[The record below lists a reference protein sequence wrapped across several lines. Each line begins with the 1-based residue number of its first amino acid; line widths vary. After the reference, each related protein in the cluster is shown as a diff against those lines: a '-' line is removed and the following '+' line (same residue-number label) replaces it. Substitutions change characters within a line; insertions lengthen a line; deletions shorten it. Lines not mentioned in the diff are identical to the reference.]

1 MSLVERIV
9 FLERN
14 TFTVEFRRPRFPHE
28 WVDYAR
34 TTRDEIVERLQDA
47 TIAIVNKL
55 PLDADAL
62 AQLPLLKM
70 IAVAATGVDNIDLN
84 YCRAHRIVVSNVRAY
99 ARHSL
104 PEHVLMLMLALRRQ
118 LIGYREDV
126 RRGMWQQAAQFCL
139 HTHAIQDINQS
150 TLGIIGYG
158 SLGKAVE
165 RLACAVGMRVLIS
178 EHKGART
185 LRDGRIGFEE
195 ILRSCDVVTLHCPL
209 TEETRNLI
217 GATELEMM
225 QPHAILINTARGGL
239 VDEAALAQALLAG
252 KIGGAGFDVLTS
264 EPPREGNV
272 LLDLQLPNFILTPH
286 VAWASQEAQ
295 RILADQL
302 VDNLEAF
309 VNGVPQMVV
318 T

>member
-1 MSLVERIV
+1 MERIV

-14 TFTVEFRRPRFPHE
+14 TFTVEFPRPRFEHD
-28 WVDYAR
+28 WVEYAR
-34 TTRDEIVERLQDA
+34 TTPGEILERLTEA

-55 PLDADAL
+55 PLRESEL
-62 AQLPLLKM
+62 AQLPRLKM
-70 IAVAATGVDNIDLN
+70 IAVAATGVDNIDLS
-84 YCRAHRIVVSNVRAY
+84 YCRSREIVVSNVRNY

-104 PEHVLMLMLALRRQ
+104 PEHVLMLILALRRQ
-118 LIGYREDV
+118 LTGYREDV
-126 RRGMWQQAAQFCL
+126 RRGMWQQSAQFCL
-139 HTHAIQDINQS
+139 HTHAIHDIDQS

-158 SLGKAVE
+158 ALGQAVE
-165 RLACAVGMRVLIS
+165 RLARAVGMRVLVAERKHAQTIR
-178 EHKGART
+178 E
-185 LRDGRIGFEE
+185 GRADFEE

-209 TEETRNLI
+209 TAETRNLI
-217 GATELEMM
+217 GAIELEMM

-239 VDEAALAQALLAG
+239 VDESALAHSLLAG
-252 KIGGAGFDVLTS
+252 KIGGAAFDVLTT
-264 EPPREGNV
+264 EPPREGNP

-309 VNGVPQMVV
+309 VTGRPQMVV

>member
-28 WVDYAR
+28 WVDYAP
-34 TTRDEIVERLQDA
+34 TTRDEMVERLRDA

-55 PLDADAL
+55 PLGADAL

-84 YCRAHRIVVSNVRAY
+84 YCRAHRIVVSNVRNY
-99 ARHSL
+99 AHHSL
-104 PEHVLMLMLALRRQ
+104 PEHVLMLILALRRQ
-118 LIGYREDV
+118 LVGYREDV

-165 RLACAVGMRVLIS
+165 RLARAVGMRVLIS
-178 EHKGART
+178 EHKGAPKV
-185 LRDGRIGFEE
+185 RDGRISFEE

-286 VAWASQEAQ
+286 VAWASVEAQ

-309 VNGVPQMVV
+309 IAGRPQMVV